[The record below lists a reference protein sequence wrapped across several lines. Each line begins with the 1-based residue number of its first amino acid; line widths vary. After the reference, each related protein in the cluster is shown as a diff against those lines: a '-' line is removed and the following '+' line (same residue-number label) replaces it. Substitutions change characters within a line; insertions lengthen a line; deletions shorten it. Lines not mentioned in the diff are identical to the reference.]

1 MAFQISPGVLVQEKD
16 ISNVVPAVATTIGG
30 IVGDFQWG
38 PVQEIV
44 SIDSENELV
53 NTFGKPTTSVFLDHM
68 VASSFLSYGSELLV
82 VRALDDD
89 TARNAGSKGTAILIQ
104 NEDDYDSKSSSALA
118 DVGPWVARFPGAL
131 GNNLKV
137 EMADMFSSTNTSIAS
152 IALSS
157 SDTAGDR
164 SSATVA
170 ISAPD
175 LALSAGGIQATAT
188 ATIAG
193 GNVTAIVV
201 TNPGF
206 GYTGT
211 PTATLTVDG
220 TGTPTATVTKS
231 TKWTYA
237 DDFDSTPNTSDWATN
252 NGALYDEVNIIV
264 IDEDGEITGTAGTIL
279 EKYEGASKASD
290 AKDDVNQSSYY
301 VNVVNNGSN
310 WIRWAGHITTG
321 SNWGNS
327 SVSSSGGGTTFDP
340 MDAQDA
346 EQSRSLSGGVDDVPE
361 SGDIQKGYDLYAN
374 DELIDVS
381 LVLNSNHGKT
391 VAKYI
396 TDNIAEVRKDC
407 LVFISPERT
416 SVVPGVVTLGSEA
429 ATITGVNEVDSL
441 TRSSFA
447 VMDSGWKYMYC
458 KYTDRYVYVPLNG
471 DVAGT
476 CVVTDNNDD
485 PWFSP
490 AGFNRGVI
498 KNAVKLAYSPRKADR
513 DTLYKNGVNPVIN
526 SPGAGIVLFGDK
538 TLLAKPSAFNRIN
551 VRRLFIVLEKAIA
564 TAAKFQLFEFN
575 DAFTRAQFVALV
587 EPFLRDVQGRRGI
600 YDFRVVCDE
609 TNNTPQVIDSNEFRA
624 DIFVKPAKSINFIT
638 LTFIATRTGIS
649 FEELGA

>member
-30 IVGDFQWG
+30 IVGNFQWG

-53 NTFGKPTTSVFLDHM
+53 DTFGKPTTSVFLDHM
-68 VASSFLSYGSELLV
+68 VASSFLAYGSELLV

-89 TARNAGSKGTAILIQ
+89 TAKNAGSKGTAIIVKG
-104 NEDDYDSKSSSALA
+104 EDDYESKSASALA
-118 DVGPWVARFPGAL
+118 DVGPWVARFPGTL
-131 GNNLKV
+131 GNTLKV
-137 EMADMFSSTNTSIAS
+137 EMADKFSSTNTSIAS
-152 IALSS
+152 IALDST
-157 SDTAGDR
+157 DTAGDR
-164 SSATVA
+164 TTATVA

-175 LALSAGGIQATAT
+175 LATSAGGVQATAT

-201 TNPGF
+201 THPGF

-211 PTATLTVDG
+211 PTVTLTVNG
-220 TGTPTATVTKS
+220 TGALTATATKS

-237 DDFDSTPNTSDWATN
+237 DDFDSTPSTSDWATN
-252 NGALYDEVNIIV
+252 NGAKDDELNIIV
-264 IDEDGEITGTAGTIL
+264 IDEDGEITGTAGTII
-279 EKYEGASKASD
+279 EKYEGVSKASD
-290 AKDDVNQSSYY
+290 AKDDVNQSNYY
-301 VNVVNNGSN
+301 VNKINNGSS
-310 WIRWAGHITTG
+310 WIRWAGHPTTG
-321 SNWGNS
+321 ANWGTATT
-327 SVSSSGGGTTFDP
+327 GGTTYDP
-340 MDAQDA
+340 MDASDA
-346 EQSRSLSGGVDDVPE
+346 EQSRSLSGGVDDAPE
-361 SGDIQKGYDLYAN
+361 PGDIQTGYDLFAN
-374 DELIDVS
+374 DELVDIS

-391 VAKYI
+391 IAKYI
-396 TDNIAEVRKDC
+396 TDNICDVRKDC
-407 LVFISPERT
+407 IVFISPERG
-416 SVVPGVVTLGSEA
+416 SVVPGVVTVGAEA
-429 ATITGVNEVDSL
+429 STITGINEVDSL

-476 CVVTDNNDD
+476 CVITDRTDD

-624 DIFVKPAKSINFIT
+624 DIFIKPAKSINFIT

>member
-53 NTFGKPTTSVFLDHM
+53 DTFGKPTTSVFYDHM
-68 VASSFLSYGSELLV
+68 VASSFLAYGSELLV
-82 VRALDDD
+82 VRALDED
-89 TARNAGSKGTAILIQ
+89 TAKNAGSQGTAILIK
-104 NEDDYDSKSSSALA
+104 NEDSYEAYTASALDA
-118 DVGPWVARFPGAL
+118 VGPWVARFPGTL
-131 GNNLKV
+131 GNTLKV
-137 EMADMFSSTNTSIAS
+137 EMADKFSSTNTSIAS
-152 IALSS
+152 IALDSTDS
-157 SDTAGDR
+157 AGDR

-175 LALSAGGIQATAT
+175 LATSAGGVQATAT
-188 ATIAG
+188 ATIDG

-201 TNPGF
+201 THPGF

-211 PTATLTVDG
+211 PTVTITANG
-220 TGTPTATVTKS
+220 TGALAATATKS

-237 DDFDSTPNTSDWATN
+237 DDFDSTPSTSDWATD
-252 NGALYDEVNIIV
+252 NGASDDELNIIV
-264 IDEDGEITGTAGTIL
+264 IDEDGEITGTAGTII
-279 EKYEGASKASD
+279 EKYEGVSKASD
-290 AKDDVNQSSYY
+290 AKDDVNQSNYY
-301 VNVVNNGSN
+301 VNKINNGSA
-310 WIRWAGHITTG
+310 WIRWAGHPDTG
-321 SNWGNS
+321 TNWGTS
-327 SVSSSGGGTTFDP
+327 TSGGTTYDP

-346 EQSRSLSGGVDDVPE
+346 EQSRSLSGGVDDAPDA
-361 SGDIQKGYDLYAN
+361 GDIQTGYDLFAN
-374 DELIDVS
+374 DELVDIS

-391 VAKYI
+391 IAKYI
-396 TDNIAEVRKDC
+396 TDNICDVRKDC
-407 LVFISPERT
+407 IVFISPESS
-416 SVVPGVVTLGSEA
+416 SVVPGVVTLGQEA
-429 ATITGVNEVDSL
+429 ATITGINEVDSL

-458 KYTDRYVYVPLNG
+458 KYTDRYVYIPLNG

-476 CVVTDNNDD
+476 CVITDRQDD